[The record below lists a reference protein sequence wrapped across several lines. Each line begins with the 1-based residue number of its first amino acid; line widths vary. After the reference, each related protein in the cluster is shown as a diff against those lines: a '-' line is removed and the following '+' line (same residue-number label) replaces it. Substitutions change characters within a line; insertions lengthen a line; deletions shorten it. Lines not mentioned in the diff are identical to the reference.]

1 MNRLDSKLF
10 YSFRPCTVSESQNAN
25 VNLATTRGPN
35 SLIFEKRDTMTSC
48 RNPTSQTQKRHAQKI
63 QHMLQVHPTHTQNPH
78 DKLLWLKFPIKIFR
92 YSYRQFR
99 IKSGS
104 GLFTAIPRRQTWP
117 STRSSESTR
126 SREDDRAPTSGWWV
140 ERVINRRMFAIS
152 APRAD
157 TWWNQAGA
165 SHRAV
170 GLWQFEGAV
179 VNLQTPGPTIWRR
192 SDEYAAVLKKDRNQW
207 RRGIADSQ
215 LLHRQ
220 KCRG

>member
-1 MNRLDSKLF
+1 MHKKFSTCYK
-10 YSFRPCTVSESQNAN
+10 YIP
-25 VNLATTRGPN
+25 
-35 SLIFEKRDTMTSC
+35 
-48 RNPTSQTQKRHAQKI
+48 
-63 QHMLQVHPTHTQNPH
+63 PTHKTHTTNCYDWNFRSKYFDIPTENF
-78 DKLLWLKFPIKIFR
+78 DSSLAPACWLRPVPIKIFR

-99 IKSGS
+99 IKS
-104 GLFTAIPRRQTWP
+104 
-117 STRSSESTR
+117 
-126 SREDDRAPTSGWWV
+126 
-140 ERVINRRMFAIS
+140 AIS